1 MVVRAVTN
9 NVDRDGVHF
18 EHRCGAAMYESEY
31 RTQRTIRE
39 SISVA
44 DGLVKRALV
53 KGQERG
59 SATIARLVTFISVI
73 NRKGER

>member
-1 MVVRAVTN
+1 M
-9 NVDRDGVHF
+9 DRDGVHF

-31 RTQRTIRE
+31 QRTQRTIRE

-44 DGLVKRALV
+44 DGLVKGALV

-59 SATIARLVTFISVI
+59 SATIARFVTFISVV